1 MRHRGCPRNCKRV
14 FPTIGHWSDRSG
26 KAVGDVEPVSQETC
40 RRPAEFQPAAG
51 GAAKESTMNTV
62 SVSTTQTSVSE
73 RVKAVAAALIVGIA
87 LVYTTGFAASTNVHN
102 AAHDTRHGLAFPCH

>member
-1 MRHRGCPRNCKRV
+1 M
-14 FPTIGHWSDRSG
+14 
-26 KAVGDVEPVSQETC
+26 
-40 RRPAEFQPAAG
+40 
-51 GAAKESTMNTV
+51 STA
-62 SVSTTQTSVSE
+62 SVSTTGLSVSE